1 MLQNAH
7 LLQGNSDRN
16 SISEVLYA
24 AAWICGEFVEYVLL
38 ITKSLEVT
46 KDFWAKL
53 YIWYYLIC
61 FRLLS
66 SPMDTL
72 EAMMDHK
79 VMFLPSHIQSI
90 FVQNATKL
98 YARVVELYE
107 AEEKTDDA
115 ISASNMLIDKMPMF
129 VQSADLE
136 VQERVCYT

>member
-1 MLQNAH
+1 M
-7 LLQGNSDRN
+7 
-16 SISEVLYA
+16 Y
-24 AAWICGEFVEYVLL
+24 L
-38 ITKSLEVT
+38 ILN
-46 KDFWAKL
+46 
-53 YIWYYLIC
+53 IC

-98 YARVVELYE
+98 YARVTELYE

-136 VQERVCYT
+136 VQERVYYLFILFCQIVH